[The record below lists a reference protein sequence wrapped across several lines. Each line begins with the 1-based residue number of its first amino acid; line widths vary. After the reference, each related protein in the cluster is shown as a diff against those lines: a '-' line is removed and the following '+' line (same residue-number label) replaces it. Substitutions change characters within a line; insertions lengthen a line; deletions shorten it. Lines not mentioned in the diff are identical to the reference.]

1 MISADSLQAPRRHS
15 LAGTPS
21 VLFIASMATLV
32 QSFVA
37 IKLAFI
43 TLFVFAAIVDGA
55 FRQKIRLYPRLI
67 YFYLVIAII
76 GIVWAFIGLLN
87 PETYFVGVTDS
98 LRLYTVWSAAFL
110 LLYTLLRSQ
119 SSLLHIHRALVAAGI
134 LISLLNFAGILDQ
147 IGQFG
152 AFPESVRE
160 ELNEKIEFYEGVIRI
175 ASRNIGSLFFLV
187 PYLIAVQVRTD
198 SPETKSIT
206 SKLSLVLCLILSAV
220 SGRRA
225 LDLLVALTPFTVL
238 VVSALSGNLGLIKLG
253 ARRLFL
259 GYTIALTLG
268 MGALTI
274 QPAFLTD
281 ILYVQHLQG
290 AFSATDERT
299 IQKPFLVEGFKS
311 SPIIGLGFGSAVR
324 YQRNQER
331 PWTYELTY
339 YQMLLNAGVVGVTI
353 LSVLL
358 LYYAVSIV
366 NILRRFKPG
375 SVIPFGLLVGVI
387 SLLLGASSNPYLG
400 SFDLLFFLGFLP
412 FLSTFR
418 CGFAPI
424 ASAR

>member
-1 MISADSLQAPRRHS
+1 MTSADSLQMPRRHS

-21 VLFIASMATLV
+21 VLFIASMATFV

-55 FRQKIRLYPRLI
+55 FRAKIRVHPRLV

-76 GIVWAFIGLLN
+76 GIIWAFIGLLN

-98 LRLYTVWSAAFL
+98 VRLYAVWSAAFL

-119 SSLLHIHRALVAAGI
+119 SSLLYIHRALVAAGI
-134 LISLLNFAGILDQ
+134 FISLVNFAGILDQ
-147 IGQFG
+147 LGQYG
-152 AFPESVRE
+152 LFPESASE
-160 ELNEKIEFYEGVIRI
+160 ELNQKIEFYEGVIRI

-187 PYLIAVQVRTD
+187 PYLIAVQVRSD

-206 SKLSLVLCLILSAV
+206 TKLSLVLCLILSAV

-238 VVSALSGNLGLIKLG
+238 VVAALSGNLGLIKLG

-259 GYTIALTLG
+259 AYTIAVALG
-268 MGALTI
+268 MGALII
-274 QPAFLTD
+274 QPEFLTD
-281 ILYVQHLQG
+281 ILYVQHVEG
-290 AFSATDERT
+290 AFSTTDERT
-299 IQKPFLVEGFKS
+299 IQKPFLVEGFES

-331 PWTYELTY
+331 PWIYELTY
-339 YQMLLNAGVVGVTI
+339 YQILLNAGVIGATI
-353 LSVLL
+353 LSVLF
-358 LYYAVSIV
+358 LYYGVLIV
-366 NILRRFKPG
+366 DIFRRFKTG

-387 SLLLGASSNPYLG
+387 SLLIGASSNPYLG
-400 SFDLLFFLGFLP
+400 SFDLLFFLGFVP

-418 CGFAPI
+418 GGFVPI